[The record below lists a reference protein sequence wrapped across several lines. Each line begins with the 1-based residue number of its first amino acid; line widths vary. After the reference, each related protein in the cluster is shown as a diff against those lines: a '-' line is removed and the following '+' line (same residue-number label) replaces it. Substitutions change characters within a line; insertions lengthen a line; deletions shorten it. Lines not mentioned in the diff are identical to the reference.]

1 MLHILKKT
9 DFDTQGWKI
18 AKPYARKV
26 QAQLIEVWSV
36 GRISLSSKLILI
48 HQNLLLPNR
57 NLNKRSER
65 KFLRLRGMTGLT
77 DHSVQLG
84 TLPKLKVNVTGKRE
98 TLTKASAITNTTVTI
113 AQRKVLATS
122 STRDL
127 SVERG
132 LLQGILDSLVPG
144 LSLILLQMTFQ
155 DGLQTFQQILH
166 QQLLEM

>member
-1 MLHILKKT
+1 
-9 DFDTQGWKI
+9 
-18 AKPYARKV
+18 
-26 QAQLIEVWSV
+26 
-36 GRISLSSKLILI
+36 
-48 HQNLLLPNR
+48 
-57 NLNKRSER
+57 
-65 KFLRLRGMTGLT
+65 MTGLT